1 MEISI
6 TEPVRQDS
14 NTSYTGFVISGKWH
28 SLSKPVS
35 LSVKLGRQLYPVYA
49 TPTINYIYV

>member
-1 MEISI
+1 METSI
-6 TEPVRQDS
+6 IEPVCQDS